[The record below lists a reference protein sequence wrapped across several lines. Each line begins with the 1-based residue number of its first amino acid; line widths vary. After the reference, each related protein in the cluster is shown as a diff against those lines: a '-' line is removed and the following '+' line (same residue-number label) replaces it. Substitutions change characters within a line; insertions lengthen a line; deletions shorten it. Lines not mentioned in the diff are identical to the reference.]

1 MAVLS
6 ADPQYTSLGNKQ
18 FDSYYQS
25 FLKTLPNEEIEY
37 HPIEYETQTVE
48 GIRDQVA
55 GYMRNYYDK
64 AIKQR
69 QTQTSQYNAAADV
82 DAASRGMLP
91 STYLSDLKGRQY
103 MAEAAD
109 IANLESDYNANLAQ
123 TTADQYNQYLNRR
136 LQVDTQNVANQMDVD
151 KWNAQARLALEELA
165 YNRGAQAWQLSRQGQ
180 GGGGIDARAYYSG
193 RSGSGSSK
201 SGSGSS
207 TLTYTNGNKDDQA
220 KVLTPTT
227 GIANSARD
235 AVGTW
240 MGTPVQTRINDDKVD
255 GKPVATPTKVK
266 SNLDLTKVPKST
278 K

>member
-6 ADPQYTSLGNKQ
+6 ADPNYTSLGNKQ

-25 FLKTLPNEEIEY
+25 FLKTLPTEEIEY
-37 HPIEYETQTVE
+37 HPIEYEAQTVE

-123 TTADQYNQYLNRR
+123 TTAEQYNQYLNRR

-165 YNRGAQAWQLSRQGQ
+165 YNRGAQAWQLSKQGQ
-180 GGGGIDARAYYSG
+180 GGGGGVSYGGGSG

-201 SGSGSS
+201 KD
-207 TLTYTNGNKDDQA
+207 TLTYTNGNKDDLN
-220 KVLTPTT
+220 KVLTPTKGEVNTQT
-227 GIANSARD
+227 GNSLYDDNRRVPIA
-235 AVGTW
+235 
-240 MGTPVQTRINDDKVD
+240 TPVTKKKDVTGPMVTKGDKD
-255 GKPVATPTKVK
+255 RA
-266 SNLDLTKVPKST
+266 
-278 K
+278 

>member
-1 MAVLS
+1 MADVLS
-6 ADPQYTSLGNKQ
+6 ANPNYTSLGNAQ

-69 QTQTSQYNAAADV
+69 QTQTRQYNAEADV
-82 DAASRGMLP
+82 DAASRGMTP

-103 MAEAAD
+103 MAEASD

-123 TTADQYNQYLNRR
+123 TTQQQYNEYLNRR
-136 LQVDTQNVANQMDVD
+136 LQVDTQNVANRMDVD

-165 YNRGAQAWQLSRQGQ
+165 YNRGAQAWQLSQQGQ
-180 GGGGIDARAYYSG
+180 GGSGGGGYG
-193 RSGSGSSK
+193 GGGSG
-201 SGSGSS
+201 GGGGGGNGGD
-207 TLTYTNGNKDDQA
+207 TLTFNSGNKRNKKEEKNDKNA
-220 KVLTPTT
+220 KTET
-227 GIANSARD
+227 GTANTNYQKYDKNDLLR
-235 AVGTW
+235 V
-240 MGTPVQTRINDDKVD
+240 PVKEYGNGGR
-255 GKPVATPTKVK
+255 
-266 SNLDLTKVPKST
+266 
-278 K
+278 

>member
-1 MAVLS
+1 MAEVLS
-6 ADPQYTSLGNKQ
+6 ADPQYTSLGNKE

-37 HPIEYETQTVE
+37 HPIEYEAQTVE

-165 YNRGAQAWQLSRQGQ
+165 YNRGMNAWQLSQQGQ
-180 GGGGIDARAYYSG
+180 GGGGGGYSG
-193 RSGSGSSK
+193 GGGGGSRK
-201 SGSGSS
+201 SGTGD
-207 TLTYTNGNKDDQA
+207 TFTYTTGNKDDLK
-220 KVLTPTT
+220 KVLTPTN
-227 GIANSARD
+227 GKANSIRD
-235 AVGTW
+235 ATGTW

-255 GKPVATPTKVK
+255 GKPVATPTKIK

>member
-6 ADPQYTSLGNKQ
+6 ADPNYTSLGNKQ

-37 HPIEYETQTVE
+37 HPIEYEAQTVE

-123 TTADQYNQYLNRR
+123 TTAEQYNQYLNRR

-151 KWNAQARLALEELA
+151 RWNAQARLALEELA
-165 YNRGAQAWQLSRQGQ
+165 YNRGAQAWQLSKQGQ
-180 GGGGIDARAYYSG
+180 GGGGGIDARAYYSG

-201 SGSGSS
+201 ND
-207 TLTYTNGNKDDQA
+207 TLTVTNDQVQKAADAYNK
-220 KVLTPTT
+220 
-227 GIANSARD
+227 GIDTIASA
-235 AVGTW
+235 ASG
-240 MGTPVQTRINDDKVD
+240 
-255 GKPVATPTKVK
+255 
-266 SNLDLTKVPKST
+266 LLTKWTTPKLTNTMVT
-278 K
+278 KGDKDRA